1 MKALFQIWDQP
12 TIHDHGT
19 QKIGQRLKFENL
31 VRRRK
36 HHRRAVEIEGDL
48 RTVRQSGMIVQLG
61 IYGEDGQA
69 QIDCVAI
76 ENTGKTRRNH
86 SCNTKVLQYFG
97 GLLARRAD
105 PHVRRTKHYV
115 ASARIFCK
123 FGPEFAENARAGDVM
138 LGAPN
143 MGVGSSR
150 EQAAEVLKH
159 LGIAAVIAPSF
170 AGIFYRN
177 AINLGLPVFTID
189 AKLHDHPG
197 LTDGAEITFD
207 FDSASVMLP
216 ASDKILEL
224 EPLPDFLRAMI
235 MDGGLI
241 PYLEKR
247 FHTTAAAEGA

>member
-1 MKALFQIWDQP
+1 MARLWRFDETIDTDVLAPGKYMKSPLAELAM
-12 TIHDHGT
+12 HC
-19 QKIGQRLKFENL
+19 LEA
-31 VRRRK
+31 VR
-36 HHRRAVEIEGDL
+36 
-48 RTVRQSGMIVQLG
+48 
-61 IYGEDGQA
+61 
-69 QIDCVAI
+69 
-76 ENTGKTRRNH
+76 
-86 SCNTKVLQYFG
+86 
-97 GLLARRAD
+97 
-105 PHVRRTKHYV
+105 
-115 ASARIFCK
+115 
-123 FGPEFAENARAGDVM
+123 PEFAENVRGGDVM

-177 AINLGLPVFTID
+177 AINLGLPVFTLN

-207 FDSASVMLP
+207 FDSASVMRP
-216 ASDKILEL
+216 ASDTILEL

-241 PYLEKR
+241 PHLEKR